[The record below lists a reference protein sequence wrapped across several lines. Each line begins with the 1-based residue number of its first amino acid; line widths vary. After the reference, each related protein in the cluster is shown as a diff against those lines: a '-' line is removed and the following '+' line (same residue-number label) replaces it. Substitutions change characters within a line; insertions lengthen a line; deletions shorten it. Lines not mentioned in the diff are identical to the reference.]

1 VVAVEDLN
9 AEGDASD
16 AGFAAAWHVKWQE
29 ECGEISADI
38 SKPVKARSLG
48 LGSRGS
54 CEFCAS
60 EPVLAYPESRGCI
73 A

>member
-1 VVAVEDLN
+1 MVAVEDLN

-38 SKPVKARSLG
+38 SKPVKARSLW
-48 LGSRGS
+48 LGKPWIDH
-54 CEFCAS
+54 AS
-60 EPVLAYPESRGCI
+60 YAQASKC
-73 A
+73 